1 MQLSLLKGYPDFV
14 GKRATFVGYGSGPAS
29 YVQYTAATAP
39 AAGSGGDPLTL
50 PLPNYYIDSVD
61 SSGQSTVSGTYY
73 VRMATSGV
81 GPRQKWA
88 LIWYVT
94 ATNAQVAAA
103 VNLSAE
109 QVQIGG
115 KCGQY

>member
-1 MQLSLLKGYPDFV
+1 MQLTLLKGYPDFV
-14 GKRATFVGYGSGPAS
+14 GKRATFVGFGNGPAS
-29 YVQYTAATAP
+29 YTQFVPAVAP
-39 AAGSGGDPLTL
+39 AVGTGGDPVTV
-50 PLPNYYIDSVD
+50 PLPNYYIDAID
-61 SSGQSTVSGTYY
+61 GSGATASGTYY
-73 VRMATSGV
+73 FRPVSLGV

-103 VNLSAE
+103 FNLSAE

>member
-1 MQLSLLKGYPDFV
+1 MQLTLLKGYPDFV
-14 GKRATFVGYGSGPAS
+14 GKRATFVGFGSGPAS
-29 YVQYTAATAP
+29 YTQLTAVTAP
-39 AAGSGGDPLTL
+39 AVATGGDPVAV
-50 PLPNYYIDSVD
+50 PLPNYYIDSID
-61 SSGQSTVSGTYY
+61 GPGLTVSGTYY
-73 VRMATSGV
+73 VRPVSSGV
-81 GPRQKWA
+81 GARQKWA
-88 LIWYVT
+88 LIWYVA